1 MNIYLIDNHPLTREA
16 MAIQI
21 RRLLPTA
28 KITEAGS
35 LTEFATLSVTH
46 GAPELIVTELDL
58 PDSSGLSSI
67 TQLKTLHTHCP
78 LIVFTSASAG
88 LLEDAA
94 IMSGADIFI
103 EKTASITDIAS
114 ALRAL
119 VAGDTTLDTQSG
131 DTTKKLSKRQKE
143 LMLMLNEGLSNRDI
157 ATRMDISEHTVKVH
171 LWRLFRKLGV
181 NSRTQALAFG
191 RNNGLV

>member
-1 MNIYLIDNHPLTREA
+1 MNIYLIDNHPLIREA

-28 KITEAGS
+28 KIAESAS
-35 LTEFATLSVTH
+35 LAEFAAASAKH

-58 PDSSGLSSI
+58 PDSAGLSSI
-67 TQLKTLHTHCP
+67 SQLKTLHPYCP
-78 LIVFTSASAG
+78 LVVFTGGSAA

-94 IMSGADIFI
+94 ISSGADVYI
-103 EKTASITDIAS
+103 EKRAPVSDIAA

-119 VAGDTTLDTQSG
+119 LAGETTVETQSG

-157 ATRMDISEHTVKVH
+157 ASRMDISEHTVKVH
-171 LWRLFRKLGV
+171 LWRLFRKLDV

>member
-1 MNIYLIDNHPLTREA
+1 MNIYLIDHHPLIREA
-16 MAIQI
+16 FGIQI

-28 KITEAGS
+28 KISESGS
-35 LTEFATLSVTH
+35 LSEFAHSIAKN

-58 PDSSGLSSI
+58 PDSAGLSSI
-67 TQLKTLHTHCP
+67 TQIKTLYPHCP
-78 LIVFTSASAG
+78 LVVFTNASAA

-94 IMSGADIFI
+94 IVSGADIYI
-103 EKTASITDIAS
+103 EKSAPIVDIVS
-114 ALRAL
+114 TLRAL
-119 VAGDTTLDTQSG
+119 LAAETTIETQSG
-131 DTTKKLSKRQKE
+131 DTTKKLSRRQKE

-157 ATRMDISEHTVKVH
+157 AARMEISEHTVKVH

>member
-1 MNIYLIDNHPLTREA
+1 MNIYLIDNHPLIREA
-16 MAIQI
+16 FGIQI

-28 KITEAGS
+28 KISESGS
-35 LTEFATLSVTH
+35 LADFAQISAKS

-58 PDSSGLSSI
+58 PDSAGLCSI
-67 TQLKTLHTHCP
+67 TQLKTLYTHCP
-78 LIVFTSASAG
+78 LVVFTNSSAA

-94 IMSGADIFI
+94 ITAGADIFI
-103 EKTASITDIAS
+103 EKSAAINDITS

-119 VAGDTTLDTQSG
+119 LAAETTIETQSG
-131 DTTKKLSKRQKE
+131 DTTKKLSRRQKE

-157 ATRMDISEHTVKVH
+157 AARMDISEHTVKVH

>member
-1 MNIYLIDNHPLTREA
+1 MNIYLIDGHPLIREA

-21 RRLLPTA
+21 RRLAPPA
-28 KITEAGS
+28 DIHEAGS
-35 LTEFATLSVTH
+35 LAEFAAQSLKH
-46 GAPELIVTELDL
+46 GAPDLIVTELEL

-67 TQLKTLHTHCP
+67 SQLKALHSRCP
-78 LIVFTSASAG
+78 LVIFTQDSAA

-94 IMSGADIFI
+94 LLAGADIFI
-103 EKTASITDIAS
+103 QKSTPTSDISS

-119 VAGDTTLDTQSG
+119 VAGDTTVITLSG
-131 DTTKKLSKRQKE
+131 DTTKKLSRRQKE
-143 LMLMLNEGLSNRDI
+143 LMLMLNQGLSNREI
-157 ATRMDISEHTVKVH
+157 AAKIDISEHTVKVH

-191 RNNGLV
+191 RANGLV

>member
-16 MAIQI
+16 MAIQV

-28 KITEAGS
+28 KIAEAAS
-35 LTEFATLSVTH
+35 LNEFASLSAKH
-46 GAPELIVTELDL
+46 GQPELIVTELNL
-58 PDSSGLSSI
+58 PDSAGLASI
-67 TQLKTLHTHCP
+67 TQIKTLYMRCP
-78 LIVFTSASAG
+78 LIVFTSSSAA
-88 LLEDAA
+88 LLEDACIIA
-94 IMSGADIFI
+94 GADVYI
-103 EKTASITDIAS
+103 EKTASISDISA
-114 ALRAL
+114 ALRVL
-119 VAGDTTLDTQSG
+119 VAGDTTVETQSG
-131 DTTKKLSKRQKE
+131 DKTKKLSKRQKE

-157 ATRMDISEHTVKVH
+157 AARMDISEHTVKVH

>member
-21 RRLLPTA
+21 RRLLPIA
-28 KITEAGS
+28 KIAEAGS
-35 LTEFATLSVTH
+35 LAEFAAQSAKH

-58 PDSSGLSSI
+58 PDGSGLGSI
-67 TQLKTLHTHCP
+67 SQIKILHTHCP
-78 LIVFTSASAG
+78 LIVFTSGSAA

-94 IMSGADIFI
+94 ITAGADVFI
-103 EKTASITDIAS
+103 EKIAPVSDIAA

-119 VAGDTTLDTQSG
+119 LAGDTTLETQSG

-157 ATRMDISEHTVKVH
+157 AARMDISEHTVKVH
-171 LWRLFRKLGV
+171 LWRLFRKLDV

>member
-1 MNIYLIDNHPLTREA
+1 MNIYLIDNHPLVREA

-21 RRLLPTA
+21 RRLLPSA
-28 KITEAGS
+28 KIIEAGT
-35 LTEFATLSVTH
+35 LAAFAHLCAAH
-46 GAPELIVTELDL
+46 GAPEIIVTELNL

-67 TQLKTLHTHCP
+67 SQLKTLHGHCP
-78 LIVFTSASAG
+78 LIVFTSASAA
-88 LLEDAA
+88 LLEDAS
-94 IMSGADIFI
+94 IMAGADIFI
-103 EKTASITDIAS
+103 EKTAAINDIAA

-119 VAGDTTLDTQSG
+119 VANDTTVDTLSG
-131 DTTKKLSKRQKE
+131 DSAKKLSRRQKE
-143 LMLMLNEGLSNRDI
+143 LMLTLNEGLSNRDI
-157 ATRMDISEHTVKVH
+157 AVRMDISEHTVKVH